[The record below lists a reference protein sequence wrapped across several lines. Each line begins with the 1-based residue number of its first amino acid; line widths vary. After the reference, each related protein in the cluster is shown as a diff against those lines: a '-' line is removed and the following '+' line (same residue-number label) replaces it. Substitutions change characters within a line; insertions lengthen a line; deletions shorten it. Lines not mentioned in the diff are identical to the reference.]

1 MGISKDYLY
10 IRANNA
16 FALAALMSRVEQ
28 YIHVVVDMLMTM
40 KNVQVCVW
48 FPCAKHYSRR
58 KRPWLY
64 YRVGLFCGIGVKVQ
78 TFLLGSVVEGRQAGS
93 DMNVV
98 LWLAST
104 DLI

>member
-1 MGISKDYLY
+1 MYRICWVLSKDYLY

-48 FPCAKHYSRR
+48 FPCAKQHYT
-58 KRPWLY
+58 L
-64 YRVGLFCGIGVKVQ
+64 VENA
-78 TFLLGSVVEGRQAGS
+78 LGYNIMIESAFFVV
-93 DMNVV
+93 
-98 LWLAST
+98 
-104 DLI
+104 